1 MTTLTREVF
10 RQGAWVVLAVGLAT
24 ALQAWAIRAVGEHA
38 PFAPLPFY
46 AGVAAAT
53 WLTSFGGGLAATA
66 ASIGVIGAL
75 WWRDAP
81 LATLLAQAGAFVAIG
96 FVECVLVAAVKPLLA
111 NDRLREIG
119 DDDSDPYPP
128 HRESS
133 SVASLSGDGLLRRVV
148 DASPDAIVGT
158 DAARRITS
166 WNPAAASIFGIDTAH
181 ANGRDIVTMIAPR
194 WLRRHAVP
202 ASFADLRTPVGPL
215 DVLCV
220 RSNGGR
226 FRATFA
232 ASPIIDAQGHCAG
245 LSLTLR
251 EAGERRR
258 HERHHL
264 RSLRG
269 ARDAR
274 VQADA
279 SNRLKDELLAT
290 VSHELRT
297 PLNVIYGWVEVL
309 RNADGQGFTQQA
321 VDAIDRSARSL
332 SHMVADLLDASSLA
346 TGRLRLERVP
356 VDLVRIV
363 RDAARELDA
372 TAQANGLVLSTEY
385 AMPACVIPADGE
397 RLRQVLSNLLSNAI
411 KFTPPGGRINVSLTR
426 AGERVRLSVSDTGQ
440 GIAPEYLPHLFDTF
454 SRPEGAFTSPKR
466 GLGLGLSIVRN
477 IAQLHG
483 GEVVATSAG
492 AGRGMTVTVTL
503 PAGWDTDDPTEQ
515 PSRTKGASD
524 TVALDGQRVLVVDD
538 DATSRT
544 SLAAAL
550 ETMGAQVS
558 TARSGHDALEAVE
571 RQPPSVVL
579 SDLAM
584 PDGDGY
590 WLLDRIRRLPN
601 GGGHLPVVAVTAH
614 AGKADRRRVMAAG
627 FDAYL
632 CKPVDMPTLASVIVD
647 VVPDD
652 AGDTGDT
659 GDGKPPQR

>member
-1 MTTLTREVF
+1 MKTLTREVL
-10 RQGAWVVLAVGLAT
+10 RQGAWVVLAVGLAS

-46 AGVAAAT
+46 AGVAAAA

-66 ASIGVIGAL
+66 ASVAVIGTL

-81 LATLLAQAGAFVAIG
+81 LATLLAQAGAFVAIS
-96 FVECVLVAAVKPLLA
+96 FVECVLVMAVKPLLA
-111 NDRLREIG
+111 NDRLREPDDEG
-119 DDDSDPYPP
+119 DADARSP
-128 HRESS
+128 HREPAPAARLPD
-133 SVASLSGDGLLRRVV
+133 VPDDGLLRRVV
-148 DASPDAIVGT
+148 DASPDAIVGV
-158 DAARRITS
+158 DAGRRITS
-166 WNPAAASIFGIDTAH
+166 WNPAARRIFGIDA
-181 ANGRDIVTMIAPR
+181 AQAAGRDVVAMIAPR
-194 WLRRHAVP
+194 WLRRHPVP
-202 ASFADLRTPVGPL
+202 ASFANQRAPVGPL

-220 RSNGGR
+220 RRDGAR

-232 ASPIIDAQGHCAG
+232 ASPIVDAQGNCMG
-245 LSLTLR
+245 LSMTLR
-251 EAGERRR
+251 EARERRR
-258 HERHHL
+258 DERRDL

-274 VQADA
+274 VQADT

-309 RNADGQGFTQQA
+309 RNVDGHELAAQA

-356 VDLVRIV
+356 VDLVRVV
-363 RDAARELDA
+363 RDAVRELDA
-372 TAQANGLVLSTEY
+372 TAQANGLEMSTEY
-385 AMPACVIPADGE
+385 AMPSCVIQADDE

-426 AGERVRLSVSDTGQ
+426 AGERVRLSVADTGQ
-440 GIAPEYLPHLFDTF
+440 GIAPEYLPHLFEIF
-454 SRPEGAFTSPKR
+454 SRPEGAFASPKR

-483 GEVVATSAG
+483 GDVAATSAG
-492 AGRGMTVTVTL
+492 AGRGTTVTITL
-503 PAGWDTDDPTEQ
+503 PAGWDTDDPAENLA
-515 PSRTKGASD
+515 RTTDTSD
-524 TVALDGQRVLVVDD
+524 AGTLDGQRVLVVDD
-538 DATSRT
+538 DATSRA

-558 TARSGHDALEAVE
+558 TAQSGHDAFDALE
-571 RQPPSVVL
+571 RHPPSVVL

-584 PDGDGY
+584 PDGDGF
-590 WLLDRIRRLPN
+590 WLLDRIRHLPA

-614 AGKADRRRVMAAG
+614 AGNADRHRVMAAG

-632 CKPVDMPTLASVIVD
+632 CKPVDMPTLASVIAD
-647 VVPDD
+647 VAPDGTHHKGHD
-652 AGDTGDT
+652 
-659 GDGKPPQR
+659 R

>member
-1 MTTLTREVF
+1 MRTLTRELF
-10 RQGAWVVLAVGLAT
+10 RQGAWVVLAVGLAS
-24 ALQAWAIRAVGEHA
+24 ALQAWAIRAVGQHA

-46 AGVAAAT
+46 AGVAAAA
-53 WLTSFGGGLAATA
+53 WLTSFGGGLVATV
-66 ASIGVIGAL
+66 ASVGVISAL

-81 LATLLAQAGAFVAIG
+81 LVTLLAQASAFVAIG

-111 NDRLREIG
+111 NDRPHGTG
-119 DDDSDPYPP
+119 DHDDDPYPP
-128 HRESS
+128 HREPS
-133 SVASLSGDGLLRRVV
+133 SVACVSDDGLLRRVV

-158 DAARRITS
+158 DAERRIVS
-166 WNPAAASIFGIDTAH
+166 WNPAAAHIFGIDPAQ
-181 ANGRDIVTMIAPR
+181 ASGRDIVTMIAPR

-202 ASFADLRTPVGPL
+202 VSFANLRTPVGPL

-220 RSNGGR
+220 RPDGGR

-232 ASPIIDAQGHCAG
+232 ASPLVDAQGNCTG

-258 HERHHL
+258 NERHHL

-309 RNADGQGFTQQA
+309 RNADGQGLAQQA

-372 TAQANGLVLSTEY
+372 TAEANGLVLSTEY

-503 PAGWDTDDPTEQ
+503 PAGWDADDPVEQ
-515 PSRTKGASD
+515 PPRAKRMSD

-538 DATSRT
+538 DPTSRT
-544 SLAAAL
+544 SLAVAL

-571 RQPPSVVL
+571 RQQPSVVL

-614 AGKADRRRVMAAG
+614 AGNADRRRVMAAG

-652 AGDTGDT
+652 PNDRSG
-659 GDGKPPQR
+659 GKPREQ

>member
-1 MTTLTREVF
+1 MRTMTRELL
-10 RQGAWVVLAVGLAT
+10 RQGAWIVLAVGVAS
-24 ALQAWAIRAVGEHA
+24 ALQAWAIQAVGKHA

-46 AGVAAAT
+46 AGVAAAA
-53 WLTSFGGGLAATA
+53 WLTSLAGGLVATA
-66 ASIGVIGAL
+66 ASLGVIAAF
-75 WWRDAP
+75 WWRDAS

-96 FVECVLVAAVKPLLA
+96 FAECVLVTTVKPLLA
-111 NDRLREIG
+111 NDRLREI
-119 DDDSDPYPP
+119 DDDDGDPYPP
-128 HRESS
+128 HREPS
-133 SVASLSGDGLLRRVV
+133 SVACVSDDALLRRVV

-158 DAARRITS
+158 DAQRRITS
-166 WNPAAASIFGIDTAH
+166 WNPAAARIFGIDTAE
-181 ANGRDIVTMIAPR
+181 ANGRDVATMIAPR

-202 ASFADLRTPVGPL
+202 ASFADLREPVGPL

-220 RSNGGR
+220 RRDGGR
-226 FRATFA
+226 FRATFV
-232 ASPIIDAQGHCAG
+232 ASPIVDAQDRCAG

-251 EAGERRR
+251 EAGEHRRN
-258 HERHHL
+258 ERYNL

-274 VQADA
+274 MQADT

-309 RNADGQGFTQQA
+309 RNADGQGFAQQA

-363 RDAARELDA
+363 RDATRELDA
-372 TAQANGLVLSTEY
+372 TAQANGLVLSTSY

-454 SRPEGAFTSPKR
+454 SRPEGAFTSPRR

-492 AGRGMTVTVTL
+492 AGRGTTVTVTL
-503 PAGWDTDDPTEQ
+503 PAGWDADDPVEQ
-515 PSRTKGASD
+515 PSRAKGKAD
-524 TVALDGQRVLVVDD
+524 MVALDGQRVLVVDD
-538 DATSRT
+538 DPTSRT

-558 TARSGHDALEAVE
+558 TARSGHDALDAVE
-571 RQPPSVVL
+571 RQQPSVVL

-590 WLLDRIRRLPN
+590 WLLDRIRHLPN

-632 CKPVDMPTLASVIVD
+632 CKPVDMSTLASVIVD

-652 AGDTGDT
+652 M
-659 GDGKPPQR
+659 GDGKPRER

>member
-1 MTTLTREVF
+1 MRTLTRELF
-10 RQGAWVVLAVGLAT
+10 RQGAWVVLAVGLAS
-24 ALQAWAIRAVGEHA
+24 ALQAWAIQAVGEHA

-46 AGVAAAT
+46 AGVAAAA
-53 WLTSFGGGLAATA
+53 WLTSFGGGLVATA
-66 ASIGVIGAL
+66 ASVGVIAAL

-96 FVECVLVAAVKPLLA
+96 FVECVLVTTVKPLLA
-111 NDRLREIG
+111 NDRLREI
-119 DDDSDPYPP
+119 DDDDGEPYPP
-128 HRESS
+128 HREPS
-133 SVASLSGDGLLRRVV
+133 SVAGGADDGLLRRVV
-148 DASPDAIVGT
+148 DASSDAIVGT
-158 DAARRITS
+158 DAERRITS
-166 WNPAAASIFGIDTAH
+166 WNPAAARIFGLDA
-181 ANGRDIVTMIAPR
+181 AQAKGRDVVTMIAPR

-202 ASFADLRTPVGPL
+202 ASFADLRAPVGPL
-215 DVLCV
+215 DVLGV
-220 RSNGGR
+220 RRDGAR
-226 FRATFA
+226 FRATFV
-232 ASPIIDAQGHCAG
+232 ASPILDAQGNCAG

-258 HERHHL
+258 NERYHL

-309 RNADGQGFTQQA
+309 RNADGQGFAQQA

-363 RDAARELDA
+363 RDATRELDA
-372 TAQANGLVLSTEY
+372 TAQANGLVLSTAY

-411 KFTPPGGRINVSLTR
+411 KFTPPGGRVNVSLTR

-492 AGRGMTVTVTL
+492 AGRGTTITVTL
-503 PAGWDTDDPTEQ
+503 PAGWDDDPVAQ
-515 PSRTKGASD
+515 PSSAKGKPA
-524 TVALDGQRVLVVDD
+524 TAALDGQRVLVVDD

-550 ETMGAQVS
+550 ETMGARVS
-558 TARSGHDALEAVE
+558 TARSGHDALDAVE
-571 RQPPSVVL
+571 RQQPSVVL

-590 WLLDRIRRLPN
+590 WLLDRIRHLPN

-614 AGKADRRRVMAAG
+614 AGKTDRHRVMAAG

-647 VVPDD
+647 VVPNDV
-652 AGDTGDT
+652 GD
-659 GDGKPPQR
+659 DGKPRER